1 MCRELLTETCLTIP
15 TFDNSHVTLAH
26 AMIWESKK
34 EKKNVNN
41 FLFSGV
47 FWSSYSIAVCECCP
61 SRSQYKYIQLL
72 CSRYILLGGEI
83 AQPNL
88 CPNLPSRINI
98 FLFMISNFY
107 LSRQYR
113 RNDKIQ
119 LPLLFLTFRSR
130 LSIYWILSL
139 ISCHREFVV
148 MITSLGQCTGI
159 HV

>member
-1 MCRELLTETCLTIP
+1 MPHHSDGRDKGRLK
-15 TFDNSHVTLAH
+15 FYNSHVTLAH
-26 AMIWESKK
+26 AMIWESKAK
-34 EKKNVNN
+34 EKCKR
-41 FLFSGV
+41 LFV
-47 FWSSYSIAVCECCP
+47 FWSFLEEFLFNCTLQVLPEPKPVQIYTAL
-61 SRSQYKYIQLL
+61 R
-72 CSRYILLGGEI
+72 SRYILLGGEI

>member
-47 FWSSYSIAVCECCP
+47 FWSSYSIAVLRVLPEP
-61 SRSQYKYIQLL
+61 KPVQIYTALR
-72 CSRYILLGGEI
+72 SRYILLGGEI

-88 CPNLPSRINI
+88 CPNLPSKINI

-107 LSRQYR
+107 LPRQYR

>member
-1 MCRELLTETCLTIP
+1 MPHHSDVWQFTCDTCACNDLR
-15 TFDNSHVTLAH
+15 
-26 AMIWESKK
+26 KQKRK
-34 EKKNVNN
+34 EKCKQ
-41 FLFSGV
+41 LFV
-47 FWSSYSIAVCECCP
+47 FWSFLEEFLFNCTLQVLPEPKPVQIYTAL
-61 SRSQYKYIQLL
+61 R
-72 CSRYILLGGEI
+72 SRYILLGGEI

-107 LSRQYR
+107 LPRQYR

>member
-34 EKKNVNN
+34 QKKIVNN

-47 FWSSYSIAVCECCP
+47 FWSSYSIAVLRVLPEP
-61 SRSQYKYIQLL
+61 KPVQIYTALR
-72 CSRYILLGGEI
+72 SRYILLGGEI

-119 LPLLFLTFRSR
+119 LPL
-130 LSIYWILSL
+130 SIYWILSL

-159 HV
+159 PV